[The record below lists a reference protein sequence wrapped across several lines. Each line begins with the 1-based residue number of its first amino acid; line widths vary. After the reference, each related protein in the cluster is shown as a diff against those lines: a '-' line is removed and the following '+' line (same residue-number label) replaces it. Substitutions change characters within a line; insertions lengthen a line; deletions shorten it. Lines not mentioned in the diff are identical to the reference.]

1 MVNKLLTWLG
11 NKRWLNVIL
20 LIAYFLAVVL
30 PHEIIGKL
38 IARHLDAPLGRATYN
53 LVILGLAS
61 VGLFGYLG
69 LLFTGFRKLTREK
82 KKFIFYLITTLLL
95 IVLAFNILMVVNVEL
110 IHIVQY
116 GVCAIL
122 LFPLLKNYGS
132 TIFWI
137 AILGAIDEAYQYFVL
152 APFRTDYYDFNDVV
166 IDVLGGA
173 LGLLFVKA
181 MSIKEQHFYEWYRS
195 PIIIGTTLVTLLFTF
210 LFRFKYLAVFPTDQ
224 IEGLPFLLVKRLESS
239 FWNVTDP
246 NIKFHVMQ
254 PLEGTLIIIGLII
267 FYKFLGGNE
276 SSLEN
281 E

>member
-11 NKRWLNVIL
+11 NKTWLNVIL
-20 LIAYFLAVVL
+20 LVAYFSAVVL
-30 PHEIIGKL
+30 PHEIIGRL
-38 IARHLDAPLGRATYN
+38 IARHLDVPLGRDTYN
-53 LVILGLAS
+53 LVVLGLAS
-61 VGLFGYLG
+61 LGLLGYLG
-69 LLFTGFRKLTREK
+69 LLFTGFRKLTTEK
-82 KKFIFYLITTLLL
+82 KKVGFYLFTTLLL

-116 GVCAIL
+116 AVCAIL

-137 AILGAIDEAYQYFVL
+137 AILGTIDEAYQYFVL
-152 APFRTDYYDFNDVV
+152 APFRTDYFDFNDVV
-166 IDVLGGA
+166 IDLLGGG
-173 LGLLFVKA
+173 LGLIFVKA
-181 MSIKEQHFYEWYRS
+181 MGLKQKKYEWYRS

-210 LFRFKYLAVFPTDQ
+210 LFRFQYLAIFPTDQ
-224 IEGLPFLLVKRLESS
+224 IEGLPFLLVKRLESG
-239 FWNVTDP
+239 FWNVTNP

-267 FYKFLGGNE
+267 FYKFLGENE
-276 SSLEN
+276 PSLEN